1 MAFDGFAVAAVTD
14 ELDKKLQGGRIMKIS
29 QPGKDELM
37 FTIAAGGG
45 KHRLLLSANP
55 SLPMICLTNRE
66 KEAPLTAP
74 SFCMLLRKHLLN
86 GRIISFKQPSLER
99 VVRMETEHLNE
110 LGDLQRNTLV
120 IELMGKYSNI
130 ILTKEEGGE
139 EIVVD
144 AIKRVSMLV
153 SSVREVLP
161 GRPYFI
167 PDAREKISPL
177 DVSILQLKKSL
188 SGKGMEISRALQE
201 SFTGFSYQVSSEI
214 VRLSGTDLQLC
225 AGDVAENED
234 LLKALYESFERIVKA
249 VKDGNFTPVIYME
262 GGSAADFAAIDTG
275 MYEEKECFDS
285 ASAMLEQFFA
295 RRDEALKKKEKS
307 AGLRKSLLTCRERTA
322 RKLELQEKQLNDTG
336 KMERYRLFGELITA
350 YAYKIPEGADHY
362 DAENYYDG
370 SIVKIPLEKDLTAS
384 ENAKRFYDR
393 YTKLKRTAGA
403 LTEQTANSRM
413 ELYHIESM
421 LSSLDTSENEADL
434 MQVAEEMQKAGY
446 VRKRLYAKKKNI
458 KTEPLEF
465 VCDEGFRIFV
475 GKNNLQNEYVS
486 FKLAGNS
493 DMWFHAKKIPG
504 SHVIVK
510 TEGKELPDTV
520 YEKAASLAAY
530 YSSASDQAKVEVDYT
545 LRKNLKK
552 PPGSP
557 PGFVIYNTNYSMT
570 VKPSKDGFSQRG
582 KSDKIR
588 G

>member
-1 MAFDGFAVAAVTD
+1 MD
-14 ELDKKLQGGRIMKIS
+14 
-29 QPGKDELM
+29 
-37 FTIAAGGG
+37 
-45 KHRLLLSANP
+45 
-55 SLPMICLTNRE
+55 
-66 KEAPLTAP
+66 
-74 SFCMLLRKHLLN
+74 
-86 GRIISFKQPSLER
+86 
-99 VVRMETEHLNE
+99 
-110 LGDLQRNTLV
+110 
-120 IELMGKYSNI
+120 
-130 ILTKEEGGE
+130 
-139 EIVVD
+139 
-144 AIKRVSMLV
+144 
-153 SSVREVLP
+153 
-161 GRPYFI
+161 
-167 PDAREKISPL
+167 
-177 DVSILQLKKSL
+177 
-188 SGKGMEISRALQE
+188 
-201 SFTGFSYQVSSEI
+201 
-214 VRLSGTDLQLC
+214 
-225 AGDVAENED
+225 
-234 LLKALYESFERIVKA
+234 
-249 VKDGNFTPVIYME
+249 
-262 GGSAADFAAIDTG
+262 
-275 MYEEKECFDS
+275 
-285 ASAMLEQFFA
+285 
-295 RRDEALKKKEKS
+295 
-307 AGLRKSLLTCRERTA
+307 
-322 RKLELQEKQLNDTG
+322 
-336 KMERYRLFGELITA
+336 RYRLFGELITA

-520 YEKAASLAAY
+520 YEKAAALAAY

-557 PGFVIYNTNYSMT
+557 PGFVIYHTNYSMT